1 MFVGEM
7 FIGENTDTSPEG
19 WRKYLE
25 SVESIASVMPQVRN
39 NGDVMVIFFRV
50 LHHLFLR
57 AHKNKLCG
65 GSPNYVMKLMLHNAR
80 LGLKPIPEKHK
91 SNYDKVVNE
100 LKETHKWAEERSRKA
115 GKARRSEV
123 FYSSIRPVNLHY
135 SRTIDYDNDCPIVG
149 YLTSQQPQA
158 QASWFRPDPTDYTNK
173 FGFTKKRTE
182 PEYLFNPEMNTP
194 ALVDYFTSKL
204 MYCMKDSFC
213 NEREKLV
220 MQEMMAGFNLLKRRY
235 AAALVFTT
243 GDMGNC

>member
-1 MFVGEM
+1 M
-7 FIGENTDTSPEG
+7 FIGDNTDTSPEG

-25 SVESIASVMPQVRN
+25 SIEFTAASMPQVHCHR
-39 NGDVMVIFFRV
+39 DVMIIFFRV
-50 LHHLFLR
+50 LHHLFLKD
-57 AHKNKLCG
+57 HKKKLCG
-65 GSPNYVMKLMLHNAR
+65 GNPNYVMKVMLYNAR

-213 NEREKLV
+213 NEREKSV